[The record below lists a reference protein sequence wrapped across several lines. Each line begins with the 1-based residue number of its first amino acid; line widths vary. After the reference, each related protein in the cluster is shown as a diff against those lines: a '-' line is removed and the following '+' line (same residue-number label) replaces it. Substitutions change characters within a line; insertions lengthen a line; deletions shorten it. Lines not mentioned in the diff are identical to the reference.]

1 MAQFLE
7 SLTAEPA
14 WFSVIGLALD
24 VFAIIAL
31 AWDHV
36 LARKGPIHSGSPHVG
51 EPAGDADFKAPTF
64 MDRVKQSKITLL
76 CVLVLV
82 VGFVL
87 QLYGEWPR

>member
-1 MAQFLE
+1 MAQILA

-24 VFAIIAL
+24 VLAIIAL
-31 AWDHV
+31 AWD
-36 LARKGPIHSGSPHVG
+36 LLLTRKGPIHSGSSHVG

-64 MDRVKQSKITLL
+64 MDRVRQSKMTLL
-76 CVLVLV
+76 CVLILV
-82 VGFVL
+82 VGFIL

>member
-1 MAQFLE
+1 MAQILA

-24 VFAIIAL
+24 VLAIIAL
-31 AWDHV
+31 AWDLV
-36 LARKGPIHSGSPHVG
+36 LARKEPIHSGSSHVG

-64 MDRVKQSKITLL
+64 MDRVRQSKMTLL
-76 CVLVLV
+76 WVFILV
-82 VGFVL
+82 VGFIL

>member
-1 MAQFLE
+1 MAQILA

-24 VFAIIAL
+24 VLAIIAL
-31 AWDHV
+31 AWDLV
-36 LARKGPIHSGSPHVG
+36 LVRKGPIHSGSSHVG

-64 MDRVKQSKITLL
+64 MDRVRQSKITLL
-76 CVLVLV
+76 CVLMLV
-82 VGFVL
+82 VGFIL